1 MAHFLYVPRIFP
13 GALIAL
19 GLAGLPVAADEGM
32 WPFNHLPLEQ
42 IEKVHGV
49 QIDSEFIERLRQ
61 ASVRFNNGGSASFVS
76 ANGLVMTNHHMASDC
91 IKKLSSKEK
100 DYIQDGFYAE
110 TASAEMK
117 CPDIEVNVLMS
128 IETVTD
134 RINAKVT
141 PDMTEKDRFE
151 AQRAAT
157 AEVEKVCKDETGLRC
172 DIVKLYAGGIF
183 DLYRYKRYTDV
194 RLVFVPEFY
203 AAFFGGDPDN
213 FTYPR
218 YCMDVAFLRVYEDEK
233 PLKSPAYLPWSKKG
247 SAADEVVFV
256 SGNPGRTNRLMT
268 EAQLRF
274 EGELRIPLMLDWLH
288 GMAMDLRA
296 FGEKDEESARLARDE
311 LFRFDNSIKAY
322 TGMQGGLK
330 SAGLMAAKAKAE
342 NELRESIER
351 DPEQQKRYGDAWDQI
366 SASQKIKREIYEEYR
381 LSGALGF
388 FSKYF
393 SIARHLF
400 RLSQE
405 LPKPNTERFP
415 EYQEA
420 GLESLYQQIYS
431 PAPIYDDVEIV
442 KLTRSLTELRDRLG
456 KANPMVK
463 KVLGDSSPGEVARRL
478 IKGTQLK
485 DVEFRKELGADQAKK
500 AGKSDD
506 PMIALVRSID
516 EDARR
521 LRKRYE
527 DEVEAIENAHGSRIS
542 QARFAVL
549 GTGAYP
555 DATFTLRLAVGAVKS
570 YEENGKTIAPFTEF
584 GGLYE
589 KATGEDPYILPESFL
604 SRRAKIDAKTPYNLV
619 STNDITGGNSGSP
632 LVNQRAE
639 VVGIIFDGNIQSL
652 SSNFLYSETQA
663 RAVSVD
669 SRGIMEAID
678 KVYRASR
685 VVKELRAGQ

>member
-1 MAHFLYVPRIFP
+1 
-13 GALIAL
+13 
-19 GLAGLPVAADEGM
+19 
-32 WPFNHLPLEQ
+32 
-42 IEKVHGV
+42 
-49 QIDSEFIERLRQ
+49 
-61 ASVRFNNGGSASFVS
+61 
-76 ANGLVMTNHHMASDC
+76 
-91 IKKLSSKEK
+91 
-100 DYIQDGFYAE
+100 
-110 TASAEMK
+110 
-117 CPDIEVNVLMS
+117 
-128 IETVTD
+128 
-134 RINAKVT
+134 
-141 PDMTEKDRFE
+141 
-151 AQRAAT
+151 
-157 AEVEKVCKDETGLRC
+157 
-172 DIVKLYAGGIF
+172 
-183 DLYRYKRYTDV
+183 
-194 RLVFVPEFY
+194 
-203 AAFFGGDPDN
+203 
-213 FTYPR
+213 
-218 YCMDVAFLRVYEDEK
+218 
-233 PLKSPAYLPWSKKG
+233 
-247 SAADEVVFV
+247 
-256 SGNPGRTNRLMT
+256 MT

-274 EGELRIPLMLDWLH
+274 EGEFRIPLMLDWLH
-288 GMAMDLRA
+288 GMARNLRA

-311 LFRFDNSIKAY
+311 LFRLDNSIKAY
-322 TGMQGGLK
+322 SGMHRGLGDAK
-330 SAGLMAAKAKAE
+330 LMKTKAKAE
-342 NELRESIER
+342 KELRESIKS
-351 DPEQQKRYGDAWDQI
+351 DPEKQRQYGDAWDEI
-366 SASQKIKREIYEEYR
+366 AAAQKIKREIYEEYR
-381 LSGALGF
+381 LSGTLGF

-393 SIARHLF
+393 LIARHLF

-431 PAPIYDDVEIV
+431 PAPIYDDAEIV
-442 KLTRSLTELRDRLG
+442 KLTQSLTALRNRLG
-456 KANPMVK
+456 KVPMVK
-463 KVLGDSSPGEVARRL
+463 EVLGDRSPGEVARRL
-478 IKGTQLK
+478 IKGTKLK
-485 DVEFRKELGADQAKK
+485 DVEVRKELGADQAKK

-652 SSNFLYSETQA
+652 SNNFLYSETQA

>member
-1 MAHFLYVPRIFP
+1 
-13 GALIAL
+13 
-19 GLAGLPVAADEGM
+19 
-32 WPFNHLPLEQ
+32 
-42 IEKVHGV
+42 
-49 QIDSEFIERLRQ
+49 
-61 ASVRFNNGGSASFVS
+61 
-76 ANGLVMTNHHMASDC
+76 
-91 IKKLSSKEK
+91 
-100 DYIQDGFYAE
+100 
-110 TASAEMK
+110 
-117 CPDIEVNVLMS
+117 
-128 IETVTD
+128 
-134 RINAKVT
+134 
-141 PDMTEKDRFE
+141 
-151 AQRAAT
+151 
-157 AEVEKVCKDETGLRC
+157 
-172 DIVKLYAGGIF
+172 
-183 DLYRYKRYTDV
+183 
-194 RLVFVPEFY
+194 
-203 AAFFGGDPDN
+203 
-213 FTYPR
+213 
-218 YCMDVAFLRVYEDEK
+218 
-233 PLKSPAYLPWSKKG
+233 
-247 SAADEVVFV
+247 
-256 SGNPGRTNRLMT
+256 
-268 EAQLRF
+268 
-274 EGELRIPLMLDWLH
+274 
-288 GMAMDLRA
+288 
-296 FGEKDEESARLARDE
+296 
-311 LFRFDNSIKAY
+311 
-322 TGMQGGLK
+322 MQGGLK

-342 NELRESIER
+342 KKLRESIGR
-351 DPEQQKRYGDAWDQI
+351 DPEKQKQYGDSWDEI
-366 SASQKIKREIYEEYR
+366 AAAQKIKHEIYEEYR
-381 LSGALGF
+381 LSGTLGF

-405 LPKPNTERFP
+405 LPKPNTERLP
-415 EYQEA
+415 EYHEA

-431 PAPIYDDVEIV
+431 PALIYDEVEIV

-478 IKGTQLK
+478 IKGTKLK
-485 DVEFRKELGADQAKK
+485 DVGFRKELGADQANR
-500 AGKSDD
+500 AGKSND
-506 PMIALVRSID
+506 PMIALVWSID

-549 GTGAYP
+549 GTEAYP

-589 KATGEDPYILPESFL
+589 KATGEDPYILPQSYL
-604 SRRAKIDAKTPYNLV
+604 SRRGQIGVKTPYNLV

-652 SSNFLYSETQA
+652 SNSFLYSETQA

-685 VVKELRAGQ
+685 VVEELKAGQ

>member
-1 MAHFLYVPRIFP
+1 MTHFLYVPRIFP

-76 ANGLVMTNHHMASDC
+76 ANGLVMTNHHVASDC

-233 PLKSPAYLPWSKKG
+233 PVKSPAYLPWSKKG
-247 SAADEVVFV
+247 AAADEVVFV
-256 SGNPGRTNRLMT
+256 SGHPGRTNRLMT

-274 EGELRIPLMLDWLH
+274 EGEFRIPLMLDWLH
-288 GMAMDLRA
+288 GMARNLRA

-311 LFRFDNSIKAY
+311 LFRLDNSIKAY
-322 TGMQGGLK
+322 SGMHRGLGDAK
-330 SAGLMAAKAKAE
+330 LMKTKAKAE
-342 NELRESIER
+342 KELRESIKS
-351 DPEQQKRYGDAWDQI
+351 DPEKQRQYGDAWDEI
-366 SASQKIKREIYEEYR
+366 AAAQKIKREIYEEYR
-381 LSGALGF
+381 LSGTLGF

-393 SIARHLF
+393 LIARHLF

-431 PAPIYDDVEIV
+431 PAPIYDDAEIV
-442 KLTRSLTELRDRLG
+442 KLTQSLTALRNRLG
-456 KANPMVK
+456 KVPMVK
-463 KVLGDSSPGEVARRL
+463 EVLGDRSPGEVARRL
-478 IKGTQLK
+478 IKGTKLK
-485 DVEFRKELGADQAKK
+485 DVEVRKELGADQAKK

-589 KATGEDPYILPESFL
+589 KATGEGPYILPESFL

-652 SSNFLYSETQA
+652 SNSFLYSETQA

-685 VVKELRAGQ
+685 VVEELKAGQ